1 MPQTNVSYTTN
12 LAVELGK
19 NLLVNFIK
27 YFISV
32 LIFISSFNAL
42 ALSPTPV
49 QIEQLKKLPKS
60 QQQALA
66 KQYGIDISSFENA
79 GQANKNNTQ
88 DQTTLGERST
98 KKEQPLTEEDRF
110 KPKEEKVEP
119 FGYNLFAGEPSTF
132 MPNENAAVPDTYLV
146 GRGDQLQINFFGKES
161 NSFEVTVDREGRIN
175 IPDLSPVQVAGLTF
189 AEVKELIK
197 VKVEQEIIGV
207 KAFVSLGKL
216 RSIRILVLGEAYKPG
231 SYSVSS
237 LTTVSHALF
246 VSGGVTDIASLRN
259 IQVKRGGKVVTNFD
273 LYDLLI
279 RGDSSNDIILKPG
292 DVVFIP
298 SVGEQVAVE
307 GLVKRPA
314 IFELKQGETAKELVA
329 MAGGVKAN
337 AYTKSVKVERFNNLN
352 KEVLSVDFSKQ
363 QINYTPQDGDRIRF
377 SAVGEQYQGSISLI
391 GAVVRPGNYQWYKGK
406 RIADIL
412 SSVRG
417 DLLPQADLDYALVV
431 REVNVNGD
439 IEIHQFNLAKA
450 ITKNSDNNLQL
461 NPNDKIIVFSRFEEK
476 SLEDIALA
484 NLALTKEQQNQQRKA
499 QLWHEYQQK
508 EFEKYVGVVTKESEF
523 KEVDSNLSIDQML
536 ELKLK
541 EQQEDTTSYALFSRH
556 NLLKPV
562 VAKLEQQA
570 DVLQAMQIVEISGSV
585 MYPGIYPLMQ
595 SGEVKDLIAAAG
607 GLLES
612 AYTQQAEVTRI
623 VSNDASKIE
632 HIKFDLKSAMQGS
645 AASNI
650 ALQSKDSVNIFAVP
664 NWQENLKVEL
674 KGELKFP
681 GTYTIRRGETLTDLL
696 KRAGGFS
703 DFAATNAAVFTRK
716 SIKEQEQQQLAR
728 LATELRRDI
737 ASKSFQ
743 SSVSSNTLSYD
754 EMNKLLKDLAN
765 VDAVGRLVID
775 LPLIANNQQDLVL
788 QDGDTL
794 YVPSKRDSISVIG
807 EVNYSTSHLYKAGV
821 SVDDYINL
829 SGGLKERAD
838 DGRIYIIKANGSV
851 TIPSSGNWF
860 AVNKTNQLEPGDT
873 IVVPLD
879 AGHMD
884 KLTLWSTATQILYQ
898 LGVAVAAI
906 SSI

>member
-1 MPQTNVSYTTN
+1 MV
-12 LAVELGK
+12 VDLGK
-19 NLLVNFIK
+19 YLLVNVIK
-27 YFISV
+27 HLLSAFV
-32 LIFISSFNAL
+32 LICSFSTL
-42 ALSPTPV
+42 AFAPTAA
-49 QIEQLKKLPKS
+49 QLEQFQKLPKS

-66 KQYGIDISSFENA
+66 KQYGVDISSLEGAGNA
-79 GQANKNNTQ
+79 SGKNNEQ
-88 DQTTLGERST
+88 DKPTVGERNT
-98 KKEQPLTEEDRF
+98 ADEQAFTDEERF
-110 KPKEEKVEP
+110 KPEDNTVKP
-119 FGYNLFAGEPSTF
+119 FGYDLFAGEPTTF

-146 GRGDQLQINFFGKES
+146 GRGDQLLINFYGKES
-161 NSFEVTVDREGRIN
+161 ASYEVIVDREGRIN

-246 VSGGVTDIASLRN
+246 VSGGVSDIASLRN

-298 SVGEQVAVE
+298 SVGEQVTVD

-314 IFELKQGETAKELVA
+314 IFELKKGETAEQLLK
-329 MAGGVKAN
+329 MAGGIKPN
-337 AYTKSVKVERFNNLN
+337 AYAKSVIVERFNNQH
-352 KEVLSVDFSKQ
+352 KEVLSVDFSKEQ
-363 QINYTPQDGDRIRF
+363 VNYIPQDGDRIRF
-377 SAVGEQYQGSISLI
+377 SAIGEQYQTSISLI

-406 RIADIL
+406 RISDIL
-412 SSVRG
+412 GSVRG

-431 REVNVNGD
+431 RETNVNGD
-439 IEIHQFNLAKA
+439 IEIHQFDLAKA
-450 ITKNSDNNLQL
+450 ITKNTENNLQL

-476 SLEDIALA
+476 ALEDIALA
-484 NLALTKEQQNQQRKA
+484 NLALTKEQQDQQRKA
-499 QLWHEYQQK
+499 ELWHEYQQK
-508 EFEKYVGVVTKESEF
+508 EFEKYVGVAVKKSEF
-523 KEVDSNLSIDQML
+523 EEVNPNLSMAEML
-536 ELKLK
+536 EKKLK
-541 EQQEDTTSYALFSRH
+541 EQEEDAKSYALFSRH

-562 VAKLEQQA
+562 IAKLEQQA
-570 DVLQAMQIVEISGSV
+570 GVMQAMQIVEISGSV
-585 MYPGIYPLMQ
+585 MYPGIYPLMEG
-595 SGEVKDLIAAAG
+595 GEVKDLITAAG

-623 VSNDASKIE
+623 ANNDVSNIE
-632 HIKFDLKSAMQGS
+632 HIKFDLKSAMQGK

-650 ALQSKDSVNIFAVP
+650 SLQSKDSVNIFAIP

-681 GTYTIRRGETLTDLL
+681 GTYTIRRGETLSNLL
-696 KRAGGFS
+696 ERAGGFS
-703 DFAATNAAVFTRK
+703 EFAATNAAVFTRQ
-716 SIKEQEQQQLAR
+716 SIKKQEQQQLAR
-728 LATELRRDI
+728 LSTELRRDI

-743 SSVSSNTLSYD
+743 SSVSSNTLTYD

-775 LPLIANNQQDLVL
+775 LPLIVNNEQKLVL
-788 QDGDTL
+788 QDGDVL
-794 YVPSKRDSISVIG
+794 YVPSERDSISVIG
-807 EVNYSTSHLYKAGV
+807 EVNYSTSHLYKEGIGV
-821 SVDDYINL
+821 DEYIDL
-829 SGGLKERAD
+829 SGGLKERAAD
-838 DGRIYIIKANGSV
+838 DRIYIIKANGSV
-851 TIPSSGNWF
+851 KIPNTGNWF
-860 AVNKTNQLEPGDT
+860 AVNNSNQLEPGDT

-906 SSI
+906 SGI

>member
-1 MPQTNVSYTTN
+1 MV
-12 LAVELGK
+12 VDLGK
-19 NLLVNFIK
+19 YLLVNVIK
-27 YFISV
+27 HLLSAFV
-32 LIFISSFNAL
+32 LICSFSTL
-42 ALSPTPV
+42 AFAPTAA
-49 QIEQLKKLPKS
+49 QLEQFQKLPKS

-66 KQYGIDISSFENA
+66 KQYGVDISSLEGAGNA
-79 GQANKNNTQ
+79 SGKNNEQ
-88 DQTTLGERST
+88 DKPTVGERNT
-98 KKEQPLTEEDRF
+98 ADEQAFTDEERF
-110 KPKEEKVEP
+110 KPEDNTVKP
-119 FGYNLFAGEPSTF
+119 FGYDLFAGEPTTF

-146 GRGDQLQINFFGKES
+146 GRGDQLLINFYGKES
-161 NSFEVTVDREGRIN
+161 ASYEVIVDREGRIN

-246 VSGGVTDIASLRN
+246 VSGGVSDIASLRN

-298 SVGEQVAVE
+298 SVGEQVTVD

-314 IFELKQGETAKELVA
+314 IFELKKGETAEQLLK
-329 MAGGVKAN
+329 MAGGIKPN
-337 AYTKSVKVERFNNLN
+337 AYAKSVIVERFNNQH
-352 KEVLSVDFSKQ
+352 KEVLSVDFSKEQ
-363 QINYTPQDGDRIRF
+363 VNYIPKDGDRIRF
-377 SAVGEQYQGSISLI
+377 SAIGEQYQTSISLI

-406 RIADIL
+406 RISDIL
-412 SSVRG
+412 GSVRG

-431 REVNVNGD
+431 RETNVNGD
-439 IEIHQFNLAKA
+439 IEIHQFDLAKA
-450 ITKNSDNNLQL
+450 ITKNTENNLQL

-476 SLEDIALA
+476 TLEDIALA
-484 NLALTKEQQNQQRKA
+484 NLALTKEQQDQQRKA
-499 QLWHEYQQK
+499 ELWHEYQQK
-508 EFEKYVGVVTKESEF
+508 EFEKYVGVAVKKSEF
-523 KEVDSNLSIDQML
+523 EEVNPNLSMAEML
-536 ELKLK
+536 EKKLK
-541 EQQEDTTSYALFSRH
+541 EQEEDTKSYALFSRH

-562 VAKLEQQA
+562 IAKLEQQA
-570 DVLQAMQIVEISGSV
+570 GVMQAMQIVEISGSV
-585 MYPGIYPLMQ
+585 MYPGIYPLMEG
-595 SGEVKDLIAAAG
+595 GEVKDLITAAG

-623 VSNDASKIE
+623 ANNDVSNIE
-632 HIKFDLKSAMQGS
+632 HIKFDLKSAMQGKT
-645 AASNI
+645 ASNI
-650 ALQSKDSVNIFAVP
+650 SLQSKDSVNIFAIP

-681 GTYTIRRGETLTDLL
+681 GTYTIRRGETLSNLL
-696 KRAGGFS
+696 ERAGGFS
-703 DFAATNAAVFTRK
+703 EFAATNAAVFTRQ
-716 SIKEQEQQQLAR
+716 SIKKQEQQQLAR
-728 LATELRRDI
+728 LSTELRRDI

-743 SSVSSNTLSYD
+743 SSVSSNTLTYD

-775 LPLIANNQQDLVL
+775 LPLIVNNQQNLVL
-788 QDGDTL
+788 QDGDVL
-794 YVPSKRDSISVIG
+794 YVPSERDSISVIG
-807 EVNYSTSHLYKAGV
+807 EVNYSTSHLYKAGI
-821 SVDDYINL
+821 SVDEYIDL
-829 SGGLKERAD
+829 SGGLKERAAD
-838 DGRIYIIKANGSV
+838 DRIYIIKANGSV
-851 TIPSSGNWF
+851 KIPNTGNWF
-860 AVNKTNQLEPGDT
+860 AVNNSNQLEPGDT

-906 SSI
+906 SGI